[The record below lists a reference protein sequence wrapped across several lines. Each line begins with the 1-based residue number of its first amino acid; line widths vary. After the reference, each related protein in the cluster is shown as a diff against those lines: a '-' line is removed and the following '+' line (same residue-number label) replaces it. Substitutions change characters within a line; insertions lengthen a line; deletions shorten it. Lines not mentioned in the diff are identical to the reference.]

1 MATHLFELKRESK
14 TLLLLFL
21 FLLLAKNGSA
31 QHNKYFKDFSAES
44 SPQTIGKNISEHFL
58 QTPHTFFGIVIKGS
72 NPTFITYPDACAW
85 YGAFTFAKVSNDI
98 ELKNKLLKRTELLL
112 NEEAKLV
119 PKPNHVDNRVVGIV
133 PLEAYL
139 PSGDNRFLV
148 LGRSIADEQFK
159 KLSSTESAALKPDV
173 KEWYESGLSWQTR
186 FWIDDMFMITSLQSQ
201 AYLATHDKKYIDQTA
216 KEMVAYLDKLQN
228 ENGLFYHAPDAP
240 FYWGR
245 GNGWMAAGM
254 AELLSVL
261 PKDNSNRKRIMQ
273 GYLKMMKSLLQYQ
286 DANGMWH
293 QLIDDANAW
302 PETSA
307 TGMFSFA
314 FITGVKN
321 GWLKEK
327 VYGPAARKAWLALIQ
342 YIDEKN
348 DLKEVCEGTN
358 KMNNHQYY
366 LDRKRNTGDLHG
378 QAPLL
383 WCATALLK

>member
-1 MATHLFELKRESK
+1 MKKESK
-14 TLLLLFL
+14 TLLFIFL
-21 FLLLAKNGSA
+21 FLILTKDGFT
-31 QHNKYFKDFSAES
+31 QHNKYFRDFPAAS
-44 SPQTIGKNISEHFL
+44 SPQTVGKKIAEHFL
-58 QTPHTFFGIVIKGS
+58 QTPHTFFGMVMKGA

-85 YGAFTFAKVSNDI
+85 YGAFTFAKVSNDT

-112 NEEAKLV
+112 NEESKLV
-119 PKPNHVDNRVVGIV
+119 PKPNHVDNSVFGIV

-139 PSGDNRFLV
+139 QSGDTRFLN
-148 LGRSIADEQFK
+148 LGKSIADEQFK
-159 KLSSTESAALKPDV
+159 QLSPAELGALKPDV

-228 ENGLFYHAPDAP
+228 ENGLFYHAPDVP

-245 GNGWMAAGM
+245 GDGWMAAGM

-261 PKDNSNRKRIMQ
+261 PKDNGNRKRIME

-286 DANGMWH
+286 DTNGMWH

-302 PETSA
+302 PETSS
-307 TGMFSFA
+307 TGMFTFA

-321 GWLKEK
+321 GWLQEK
-327 VYGPAARKAWLALIQ
+327 TYGPAARKAWLSLIQ
-342 YIDEKN
+342 YIDENN

-358 KMNNHQYY
+358 KMNSHQYY